1 MKLGTVKFSATATKQ
16 RRFAIE
22 AYDGGP
28 LPVEGFEL
36 PVIVDLAT
44 LSYPDSI
51 PILIDHTADVEHTIG
66 CTETITTDGQTMQMV
81 GPVTA
86 TSTLALDVVAQADK
100 GQRWQ
105 ASIGIRVGELQ
116 EIQAG
121 QVIVVNKQSFRGPVF
136 VARNSQ
142 MFETSVLPA
151 GADWTTTVNLAARAA
166 RLLKGSASMN
176 FEQWV
181 ASLGIDP
188 ATLDE
193 TNRAALTL
201 AYDATQSPSGPA
213 PAAPMPAAAPVAAA
227 SPMPPKEEPAVVAA
241 RMQQQ
246 ASADL
251 LAAMRKTQ
259 ADEHRRIA
267 QVETLTVGHPIIR
280 ATAIEKAW
288 SPLETEN
295 AVLKANAI
303 ARAPQNH
310 SRSGSGSREMN
321 TKILEAAVCM
331 TRKIPNHEKQFDD
344 QTLQAAHD
352 QFRHGIGLQQ
362 LLLQAAASNG
372 YSANHGERIGTSNLR
387 AVLRAAF
394 PQEMQAGFS
403 TVSLPG
409 IFSNVANKELLAG
422 YEEEDT
428 TWKEVATIKSVSD
441 FKTVTSYRM
450 LDDMEYEQLGP
461 AGEIKHGSLG
471 EESYTRQANTFAK
484 MFVLTRTDI
493 INDDMSALDDLRNRI
508 GRGAGKKLN
517 KVFWTEFLSD
527 ASTFW
532 TSARTNYIT
541 GATTN
546 LGTDGVGLGLGVTA
560 FRKMTSPAADG
571 TKHLNAGKGEAGNI
585 RNGAGGRP
593 EILLVPPELES
604 IAETL
609 YRNTNLGAVAN
620 SSANIYANKY
630 RPVVVWQLSDAA
642 YTNYSTTAWY
652 LLNKPG
658 YMAPIS
664 VSFLNGTEA
673 PTVESAE
680 ADFSTLGIQFRG
692 YHDFGCD
699 QAEYLAGIKSKG
711 AA

>member
-1 MKLGTVKFSATATKQ
+1 MIMPMRFGKPGTIKFAAPDAATKQ

-28 LPVEGFEL
+28 LPVEGFDL

-44 LSYPDSI
+44 LEYPDSI
-51 PILIDHTADVEHTIG
+51 PILIDHTADVEHTMG
-66 CTETITTDGQTMQMV
+66 CTDSITHDGQTMQMT

-86 TSTLALDVVAQADK
+86 TSVLALDVVAQADK

-105 ASIGIRVGELQ
+105 ASIGIRVGDLQ

-121 QVIVVNKQSFRGPVF
+121 QVIVINKQSFRGPVL

-166 RLLKGSASMN
+166 RLLKGTAMKS
-176 FEQWV
+176 FEEWV
-181 ASLGIDP
+181 ASLGIDL
-188 ATLDE
+188 AALNE
-193 TNRAALTL
+193 TDRAALTL
-201 AYDATQSPSGPA
+201 AYDATQSPASP
-213 PAAPMPAAAPVAAA
+213 PMAAAPVTTPVAAS
-227 SPMPPKEEPAVVAA
+227 SPMPPKEDDAVVTA
-241 RMQQQ
+241 RMRKQ
-246 ASADL
+246 ASEDL
-251 LAAMRKTQ
+251 LASMRKTQ

-267 QVETLTVGHPIIR
+267 AVEAMTVGHPTIR

-303 ARAPQNH
+303 ARAPSNH
-310 SRSGSGSREMN
+310 SRGGSREMS

-331 TRKIPNHEKQFDD
+331 TRKIPGHEKQFDD

-428 TWKEVATIKSVSD
+428 TWKEIATIKSVSD

-461 AGEIKHGSLG
+461 AGQIKHGSLG

-532 TSARTNYIT
+532 TTARTNYIE

-546 LGTDGVGLGLGVTA
+546 LGTDGVGLGLGVKA
-560 FRKMTSPAADG
+560 FRKMTTPSADG
-571 TKHLNAGKGEAGNI
+571 QKH
-585 RNGAGGRP
+585 GAGGRP
-593 EILLVPPELES
+593 EILLVPPELEA

-609 YRNTNLGAVAN
+609 YRNTNLGTVAN

-630 RPVVVWQLSDAA
+630 RPVIAWQLSDSS
-642 YTNYSTTAWY
+642 YTGYSTTAWY
-652 LLNKPG
+652 LLSNPR
-658 YMAPIS
+658 YLAPIT

-699 QAEYLAGIKSKG
+699 QAEYLAGVKSKG

>member
-1 MKLGTVKFSATATKQ
+1 MKLGTVTFSATTTKQ
-16 RRFAIE
+16 RRFAID

-28 LPVEGFEL
+28 LPVEGFAF
-36 PVIVDLAT
+36 PVIVDLST
-44 LSYPDSI
+44 LTFPQSI
-51 PILIDHTADVEHTIG
+51 PILVDHTADVEHTIG
-66 CTETITTDGQTMQMV
+66 CTESITTDGQTMQMA

-86 TSTLALDVVAQADK
+86 TSALALDVVAQADK

-116 EIQAG
+116 EVQAG
-121 QVIVVNKQSFRGPVF
+121 QVIVVNKQQFRGPVL

-166 RLLKGSASMN
+166 KLLKGTAHMKS
-176 FEQWV
+176 FDEWV
-181 ASLGIDP
+181 ASLGIDV

-201 AYDATQSPSGPA
+201 AYDAMQNPSPPAA
-213 PAAPMPAAAPVAAA
+213 PAAVAPLVVPAGVPPAPPAPTATPAQVAA
-227 SPMPPKEEPAVVAA
+227 
-241 RMQQQ
+241 Q
-246 ASADL
+246 ASLDL
-251 LAAMRKTQ
+251 LASMRKTQ

-295 AVLKANAI
+295 AVLKANAA

-310 SRSGSGSREMN
+310 SRGGSHEMS

-352 QFRHGIGLQQ
+352 QFKHGIGLQQ
-362 LLLQAAASNG
+362 LLLQAATSNG
-372 YSANHGERIGTSNLR
+372 YMANHGERIGTSNLR

-394 PQEMQAGFS
+394 PQDMQAGFS

-450 LDDMEYEQLGP
+450 LDNMEYEQLGP

-508 GRGAGKKLN
+508 GRGAGQKLN

-532 TSARTNYIT
+532 TSGRTNYIT
-541 GATTN
+541 GATSN

-560 FRKMTSPAADG
+560 FRKMTSPAADN
-571 TKHLNAGKGEAGNI
+571 TKHLNAGKGEPGNI

-642 YTNYSTTAWY
+642 YTGNSTTAWY
-652 LLNKPG
+652 LLNKPSFL
-658 YMAPIS
+658 AVVT
-664 VSFLNGTEA
+664 VSFLNGVEA

-692 YHDFGCD
+692 WHDFGAD
-699 QAEYLAGIKSKG
+699 QAEYLAGCKSKG